1 MELLPRG
8 NERNN
13 ISFLVVSEDKEDKEK
28 RLSLVVTPKAL
39 FVEIVLVLF
48 AFVIEEAKEIAE
60 TLLLMRKDI
69 VTQSS
74 SREGKKVTHFLRTFL
89 TQNNA
94 KVFALLSL
102 ESIRLKRERK
112 RRRGETRRES
122 FFSRGRSKKTDDD
135 A

>member
-13 ISFLVVSEDKEDKEK
+13 TFFVVSEDKEDKEK
-28 RLSLVVTPKAL
+28 RPLVVTPAL
-39 FVEIVLVLF
+39 FVEIILVLF
-48 AFVIEEAKEIAE
+48 AFVIKEAKEIAE

-69 VTQSS
+69 FVIQSS

-94 KVFALLSL
+94 KVFALFSL
-102 ESIRLKRERK
+102 ESIPDRRERD
-112 RRRGETRRES
+112 REGEERLDSRVS
-122 FFSRGRSKKTDDD
+122 FFFAGEK
-135 A
+135 

>member
-13 ISFLVVSEDKEDKEK
+13 ISFFVVSEDKEDKEK

-69 VTQSS
+69 VVIKSS
-74 SREGKKVTHFLRTFL
+74 SLEGKKVKDFLRIF
-89 TQNNA
+89 
-94 KVFALLSL
+94 
-102 ESIRLKRERK
+102 
-112 RRRGETRRES
+112 
-122 FFSRGRSKKTDDD
+122 
-135 A
+135 

>member
-13 ISFLVVSEDKEDKEK
+13 ISFFVVSEDKEDKEK

-60 TLLLMRKDI
+60 TLLLLRKDI
-69 VTQSS
+69 VVIKSS
-74 SREGKKVTHFLRTFL
+74 SLEGKKVKDFLRIF
-89 TQNNA
+89 
-94 KVFALLSL
+94 
-102 ESIRLKRERK
+102 
-112 RRRGETRRES
+112 
-122 FFSRGRSKKTDDD
+122 
-135 A
+135 

>member
-13 ISFLVVSEDKEDKEK
+13 ISFFVVSEDKEDKEK

-94 KVFALLSL
+94 
-102 ESIRLKRERK
+102 I
-112 RRRGETRRES
+112 
-122 FFSRGRSKKTDDD
+122 
-135 A
+135 

>member
-13 ISFLVVSEDKEDKEK
+13 ISFFVVSEDKEDKEK

-102 ESIRLKRERK
+102 ESIPDRRERG
-112 RRRGETRRES
+112 REGEERLDSRVS
-122 FFSRGRSKKTDDD
+122 FFFAGEK
-135 A
+135 

>member
-13 ISFLVVSEDKEDKEK
+13 TFFVVSEDKEDKEK
-28 RLSLVVTPKAL
+28 RQKLVVTPAL
-39 FVEIVLVLF
+39 FVEIILVLF
-48 AFVIEEAKEIAE
+48 AAFVIEEAKEIAE

-102 ESIRLKRERK
+102 ESIPDRRERD
-112 RRRGETRRES
+112 REGEERLDSRVS
-122 FFSRGRSKKTDDD
+122 FFFAGEK
-135 A
+135 

>member
-13 ISFLVVSEDKEDKEK
+13 ISFFVVSEDKEDKEK

-94 KVFALLSL
+94 KVFALFSL
-102 ESIRLKRERK
+102 ESIPDRRERG
-112 RRRGETRRES
+112 REGEERLDSRVS
-122 FFSRGRSKKTDDD
+122 FFFAGEK
-135 A
+135 

>member
-13 ISFLVVSEDKEDKEK
+13 TFFVVSEDKEDKVK
-28 RLSLVVTPKAL
+28 RPLVVTPAL
-39 FVEIVLVLF
+39 FVEIILVLF
-48 AFVIEEAKEIAE
+48 AFVIKEAKEIAE

-94 KVFALLSL
+94 
-102 ESIRLKRERK
+102 I
-112 RRRGETRRES
+112 
-122 FFSRGRSKKTDDD
+122 
-135 A
+135 